1 MSLGMSTPKRVFF
14 IVILVA
20 IVASLV
26 IMGEFYRTGAIA
38 FQPLQQARD
47 HLGIQLYFADYIGKQ
62 VQGIDGAVWNGAAQS
77 VIQTN
82 EGRTDVYPSLQ
93 FWVPGEFNGGRLVF
107 KQIKTPTY
115 TANAALTWPVN
126 TPLLQY
132 KIVFSSGLQSKRD
145 SNNVLEDL
153 RDRKLRIL
161 GTIYTFLAG
170 QSTYNPGTNRI
181 SLRLMGP
188 YTIDMTDVC
197 DNQFTTGGV
206 RVNGKTVD
214 SQLRIICSQI
224 QNLVRI
230 ESIEYRPLA
239 TPVATTGDF
248 DVLPKHGIQEY
259 MLYPQALLTPGFNL
273 FLAQVGAGGGGS
285 SPAPSGGGDIT
296 FDGTRQQWRAKFS
309 LLRGGRYHID
319 LLSNSPYA
327 WGDGKRAFVVTEGNW
342 INAQDYFALSAGPGL
357 NDPSWIYMLNKVDT
371 QNNIVYWRD
380 MGGGGNKQAN
390 FNPGTG
396 KGSMNI
402 GGYSFDFDVD
412 VANKRIKVDQNL
424 GGGGTVQ
431 LRTSGRLLLKF
442 GPAPGSVDL
451 IIPAELRQ
459 EQFTPLIDKFR
470 LLNDATIQV
479 ISPDMK
485 DDMSVEGREQGM
497 DQFGTRFVLDT
508 DPRPDRLNIFTS
520 GRQAAPSVTVGQT
533 YGGQVAGI
541 ILLTDDQAGLKAMQ
555 S

>member
-14 IVILVA
+14 IIVLVA

-26 IMGEFYRTGAIA
+26 IMGEFYRTGAISYR
-38 FQPLQQARD
+38 PLSQAQD
-47 HLGIQLYFADYIGKQ
+47 HVGIQLFFADYIGKQ
-62 VQGIDGAVWNGAAQS
+62 VQGIDGAIWAGAAQS
-77 VIQTN
+77 TIQTN

-93 FWVPGEFNGGRLVF
+93 FWVPGEFDGGRLVF
-107 KQIKTPTY
+107 KQIKMPTY

-126 TPLLQY
+126 TPLFQY
-132 KIVFSSGLQSKRD
+132 KVDFSSGLQSKLD
-145 SNNVLEDL
+145 SNNALDDL
-153 RDRKLRIL
+153 RDRRLKML
-161 GTIYTFLAG
+161 GTTFTFLAG
-170 QSTYNPGTNRI
+170 QSTYNPGMNRI
-181 SLRLMGP
+181 QLRLLGG
-188 YTIDMTDVC
+188 YGTIDLTDVC

-214 SQLRIICSQI
+214 AELRILCSQI
-224 QNLVRI
+224 GNLVRI
-230 ESIEYRPLA
+230 ESIEYRPWA
-239 TPVATTGDF
+239 TPVATIGDF

-259 MLYPQALLTPGFNL
+259 MLYPQALLSPEFNL
-273 FLAQVGAGGGGS
+273 FLAQVGSGGGAGP

-296 FDGTRQQWRAKFS
+296 FDGTSRQWRAKFS

-412 VANKRIKVDQNL
+412 IANKRIKVDQNL
-424 GGGGTVQ
+424 GGGGTVS

-451 IIPAELRQ
+451 IVPAELRQ

-485 DDMSVEGREQGM
+485 DDMSIEGREQGM

-508 DPRPDRLNIFTS
+508 DSRPDRLNIFTS
-520 GRQAAPSVTVGQT
+520 GRQAAPQVSVSP
-533 YGGQVAGI
+533 GGQAAGI
-541 ILLTDDQAGLKAMQ
+541 LLLTDDQSDLKSMQ
-555 S
+555 N